1 MLSGKVVRIRW
12 VKMYASAHS
21 HVAIGDVLCET
32 AHYLTLLCKTYHFGH
47 GVGTKRA
54 VLVPNVCVGG
64 IVEGEKAVRSI
75 PWAQIE
81 VINELP
87 AETDWDV
94 EAVVEESGLCVLSNA
109 HRTVVTRAMSAR
121 QT

>member
-12 VKMYASAHS
+12 VKTYASAHS

-64 IVEGEKAVRSI
+64 IVEGEKSVRSI
-75 PWAQIE
+75 PWSQIE

-87 AETDWDV
+87 ADTDWDV
-94 EAVVEESGLCVLSNA
+94 EAVVEDSGLCVLANA
-109 HRTVVTRAMSAR
+109 HRTVVTRAMPAR
-121 QT
+121 PE

>member
-21 HVAIGDVLCET
+21 HVAIGDVLVET
-32 AHYLTLLCKTYHFGH
+32 PLYLTLLCKTYHFGH
-47 GVGTKRA
+47 GVGTKKA
-54 VLVPNVCVGG
+54 VLMPNACVGG

-75 PWAQIE
+75 PWSQIE

-87 AETDWDV
+87 ADTNWDV
-94 EAVVEESGLCVLSNA
+94 KAVVEESGLCVLANA
-109 HRTVVTRAMSAR
+109 HKTVVTRAMNAR
-121 QT
+121 QE